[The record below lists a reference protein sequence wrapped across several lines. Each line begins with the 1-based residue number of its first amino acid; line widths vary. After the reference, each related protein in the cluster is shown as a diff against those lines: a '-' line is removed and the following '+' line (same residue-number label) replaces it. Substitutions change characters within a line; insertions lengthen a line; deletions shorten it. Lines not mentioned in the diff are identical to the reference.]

1 MNKDICLIKNIANSK
16 KKWNLTEVD
25 ALYNIYRSNNFGS
38 IQDHSPAHEFDVG
51 DRVRR
56 ASDFGTDPNYIFT
69 IDHIS
74 HQDGRILY
82 YIRPINP
89 QTASPGW
96 YYKEGIVEETSPHV
110 KPTKL
115 FEKNI

>member
-1 MNKDICLIKNIANSK
+1 MNKDIHLIKNIANSK

-38 IQDHSPAHEFDVG
+38 IQDHSPAREFKEG

-56 ASDFGTDPNYIFT
+56 VYDIGTDPNYIFT

-74 HQDGRILY
+74 HQDDGRILY
-82 YIRPINP
+82 YIVPINS

-96 YYKEGIVEETSPHV
+96 YGKEGIVEETSPGV
-110 KPTKL
+110 RPREL
-115 FEKNI
+115 F